1 MDYESEQAMELEAL
15 QAIFPDDLEEFEGN
29 TPADWPQQHGKMW
42 AVNINPSAE
51 VGADDE
57 DAEPELQMQL
67 VFAHTPTYPD
77 EPPCIRL
84 RSVRGLGDAE
94 LAEATAEL
102 QQHIADSMG
111 MAMIYNLVTAAQE
124 WLAAAAQA
132 GLAGGAS
139 HRGAV
144 PAGEC
149 SSTGLGQGG
158 QQLRSVR
165 GLGDAELAEAT
176 AELQQH
182 IADSMGMAM
191 IYNLVTAAQ
200 EWLAARLAAG
210 PAGSGLDPEA
220 EERRKRDEAEAAR
233 AAARAHGTPV
243 TAELFEA
250 WRKKFEAEQAL
261 AKVQLGEGSKAAA
274 DGAAAGRMSGKAW
287 FLAQMAAGKV
297 VSESSEEEDGEEDG
311 EEDAYEGDGEEEL
324 LDDDEDEDIDYED
337 DDDDGLLDEYL
348 ASKA

>member
-1 MDYESEQAMELEAL
+1 MELEAL

-124 WLAAAAQA
+124 WLAA
-132 GLAGGAS
+132 
-139 HRGAV
+139 
-144 PAGEC
+144 
-149 SSTGLGQGG
+149 
-158 QQLRSVR
+158 
-165 GLGDAELAEAT
+165 
-176 AELQQH
+176 
-182 IADSMGMAM
+182 
-191 IYNLVTAAQ
+191 
-200 EWLAARLAAG
+200 RLAAG

-250 WRKKFEAEQAL
+250 WRKKFEADQAL

-311 EEDAYEGDGEEEL
+311 EEDAYKGDGEEEL